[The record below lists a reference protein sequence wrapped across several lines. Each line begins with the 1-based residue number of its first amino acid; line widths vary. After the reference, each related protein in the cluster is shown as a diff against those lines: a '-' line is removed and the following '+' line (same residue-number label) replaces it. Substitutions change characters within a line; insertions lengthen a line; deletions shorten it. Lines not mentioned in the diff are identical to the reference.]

1 MELELKMQDV
11 ACCERTQCMV
21 FSHEEALET
30 AIPEYCP
37 DVNRIVDAVGQLKI
51 REKKLSG
58 GRLTITGMVKVIV
71 LYTSEESAGLRS
83 LVLPVPFTC
92 ATEDMRLQDCR
103 SICVC
108 GRLLLAEG
116 RIVTARKLY
125 VRTMIEFEVE
135 GIRDAGYH
143 ICCGVPE
150 DEGLQARQETVQLCA
165 LSDVLERTFPIHHE
179 FLPTSGCGVPEDL
192 LLERTSVCATGCQ
205 RMGHKLIVKGEV
217 CVSVLYRNRE
227 QAPECCDVQL
237 PFSQILD
244 ASHLPETGEYQADA
258 WAEESDVRLVHAEG
272 GVGFG
277 LTARLGVLV
286 RVYEKR
292 ELRYISD
299 LYSTRGEMLLQEKCE
314 MICAD
319 QPAQS
324 WRREMTEQLEFGREN
339 PFACVSGVECGAVS
353 ITNEGERTVLR
364 TNLRVKILHL
374 DESGAPAST
383 ERMMEATVQL
393 PFMPDSARAQC
404 APIEMNM
411 GRSSCEM
418 RIPVDFFTRQSQTM
432 RVETITAAAH
442 AETERKEMPS
452 LVLRRIEKQDTLWD
466 IAKTYRADP
475 DAICRVNG
483 LESGMP
489 LPQGMLLIPKAGK

>member
-21 FSHEEALET
+21 FSHEETLET

-37 DVNRIVDAVGQLKI
+37 DVNRIVDTAGQLKI
-51 REKKLSG
+51 QEKKLSG
-58 GRLTITGMVKVIV
+58 GRLTVTGTVKVTV
-71 LYTSEESAGLRS
+71 LYTTEESAGLRS

-92 ATEDMRLQDCR
+92 VMEDVRLQDCR
-103 SICVC
+103 SVCVS

-116 RIVTARKLY
+116 RSVTARKLY

-135 GIRDAGYH
+135 GVRGTNH
-143 ICCGVPE
+143 RICCGVPE
-150 DEGLQARQETVQLCA
+150 EGGLQARRETAQLCV
-165 LSDVLERTFPIHHE
+165 LSNVLERSFHFHHE
-179 FLPTSGCGVPEDL
+179 FLPPTGCDAPEDL
-192 LLERTSVCATGCQ
+192 LLDRMGLCVTGCQ
-205 RMGHKLIVKGEV
+205 RMGHKLIVKGEL
-217 CVSVLYRNRE
+217 CLSILYRTQA
-227 QAPECCDVQL
+227 QAPECCDVNL

-244 ASHLPETGEYQADA
+244 ASDLPEEGEYQADA
-258 WAEESDVRLVHAEG
+258 WVEESDMRLVRTDG

-277 LTARLGVLV
+277 ITARLGVLI

-292 ELRYISD
+292 ELQYISD
-299 LYSTRGEMLLQEKCE
+299 LYSTRSEIALQEKCE
-314 MICAD
+314 LIAAD
-319 QPAQS
+319 QPAQT
-324 WRREMTEQLEFGREN
+324 WRRDVTQQLEFGQEQ

-383 ERMMEATVQL
+383 ERTVEATVQL
-393 PFMPDSARAQC
+393 PYMPDGARAQC

-418 RIPVDFFTRQSQTM
+418 RIPVDFFTRRSQTM
-432 RVETITAAAH
+432 RVPTVTAATV
-442 AETERKEMPS
+442 AETQPQEMPS
-452 LVLRRIEKQDTLWD
+452 LVLRRIDSEDTLWD
-466 IAKTYRADP
+466 IAKAYRADP
-475 DAICRVNG
+475 GSICRANG
-483 LESGMP
+483 LEADAP
-489 LPQGMLLIPKAGK
+489 LPVGMLLIPKVR